1 MPKIERLPSGAYSV
15 RISMGKGP
23 DGKYHSKRFTAD
35 DKPTLRRLIARYE
48 DGPEEEAPMLL
59 DAISDYIDA
68 KTAVL
73 SPYTIRGYE
82 NIAARLRQL
91 SCVHVRC
98 DAGAPAF
105 QMIVNELIGAGKSSK
120 TIRNTI
126 GLISSAVKWAGY
138 AMPAVTLPQ
147 KDHTELF
154 IPDEDAMRRVM
165 GAVAGTDLEIPV
177 ALGMMGLRRGE
188 VCGLRVGDIKG
199 TTAHICRAAVDIGGV
214 VTMKQP
220 KTYDSDRYV
229 QLPAQVVKKIRKQG
243 YVTKM
248 TPENISYRFA
258 ATIKKAGIAHFRF
271 HDLRHFFVSYCH
283 NVLRLS
289 DAQIQ
294 KLGGWKTDRI
304 MKQHYL
310 QSMQDE
316 AARQTAADG
325 LSVFVAESWQNVAE
339 KGGSDMI

>member
-1 MPKIERLPSGAYSV
+1 MPKTERLPSGAYSV

-48 DGPEEEAPMLL
+48 DAPEEEAPMLL

-82 NIAARLRQL
+82 NISSRLKQL

-98 DAGAPAF
+98 DAGTPAF
-105 QMIVNELIGAGKSSK
+105 QMIVNELIDDGKSSK
-120 TIRNTI
+120 TIRNTV

-147 KDHTELF
+147 KDRTELF
-154 IPDEDAMRRVM
+154 IPDEDTMRRVM
-165 GAVAGTDLEIPV
+165 EAVAGTDLEIPV

-188 VCGLRVGDIKG
+188 VCGLRLGDIKG

-214 VTMKQP
+214 VTMKRP

-229 QLPAQVVKKIRKQG
+229 QLPEQVAKKIRKQG

-248 TPENISYRFA
+248 TPDYLSHRFK
-258 ATIKKAGIAHFRF
+258 IMLKKESLPLFRF

-283 NVLRLS
+283 NVLKLS

-310 QSMQDE
+310 QSMNDDKAQR
-316 AARQTAADG
+316 AAADG
-325 LSVFVAESWQNVAE
+325 FGKFLP
-339 KGGSDMI
+339 